1 MIKPTFDMLSFT
13 FYFSYNFTVYYFITG
28 IPYGHTGH
36 VRFLTCVDYTGK
48 MSNNEPFD
56 LVTTPK
62 KKNSSTAPNR
72 SPSASTSKNTDI
84 GNLLIISGG
93 DGFEDFRVSGTNT
106 MSDIAG
112 REDSTNHLLLWQ
124 V

>member
-1 MIKPTFDMLSFT
+1 MNIKHSNGSIDFA
-13 FYFSYNFTVYYFITG
+13 G

-36 VRFLTCVDYTGK
+36 VRFLTCVDYSGK
-48 MSNNEPFD
+48 TTNNEQFD
-56 LVTTPK
+56 LTATPK
-62 KKNSSTAPNR
+62 KKGGSTSSTR
-72 SPSASTSKNTDI
+72 SQATSAVKNTD
-84 GNLLIISGG
+84 GSNLLIISGG

>member
-1 MIKPTFDMLSFT
+1 MSTSFQ
-13 FYFSYNFTVYYFITG
+13 G

-48 MSNNEPFD
+48 TSNNEPFE
-56 LVTTPK
+56 LAAAQK
-62 KKNSSTAPNR
+62 KKTATTATSR
-72 SPSASTSKNTDI
+72 SPSTSTAKNTDT